1 MLNSLKL
8 QIRILLSKSHLMA
21 RKSNMIEFVKDKV
34 GKLFIRSNSIICED
48 KISLDD
54 KITSIEDKTEWKEA
68 GWVAGYATTVNVD
81 VTDWKECLVVCCV
94 NGLDVDNR
102 RALVATVVPKA
113 IFAIGYAEKEN
124 GRHQAYYGSYRVGL
138 DFISNTQIKLYAA
151 SNSLCRVYYR

>member
-1 MLNSLKL
+1 
-8 QIRILLSKSHLMA
+8 
-21 RKSNMIEFVKDKV
+21 MIEFVKDKV
-34 GKLFIRSNSIICED
+34 GKLFIKSNSIICDGE
-48 KISLDD
+48 ISLDD
-54 KITSIEDKTEWKEA
+54 KLGSVMEWKEA
-68 GWVAGYATTVNVD
+68 GWVAGYATTVNID
-81 VTDWKECLVVCCV
+81 ITNWKECLVVCCV

-102 RALVATVVPKA
+102 RALAATVVPKA

>member
-1 MLNSLKL
+1 MTR
-8 QIRILLSKSHLMA
+8 Q
-21 RKSNMIEFVKDKV
+21 SNMIEFVKDKV
-34 GKLFIRSNSIICED
+34 GKLFIKSNSIICDGE
-48 KISLDD
+48 ISLDD
-54 KITSIEDKTEWKEA
+54 KLGSVMEWKEA
-68 GWVAGYATTVNVD
+68 GWVAGYATTVNID
-81 VTDWKECLVVCCV
+81 ITNWKECLVVCCV

-102 RALVATVVPKA
+102 RALAATVVPKA